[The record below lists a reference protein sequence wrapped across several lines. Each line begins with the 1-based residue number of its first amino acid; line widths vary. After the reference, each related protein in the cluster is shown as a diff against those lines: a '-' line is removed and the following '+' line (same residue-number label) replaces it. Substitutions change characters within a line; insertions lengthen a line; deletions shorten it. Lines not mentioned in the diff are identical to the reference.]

1 VLVEGGVGE
10 GGGEEEREN
19 LVLGGGKGGGGG
31 ALEQRA
37 RVCHGQCSGSAR
49 DLRVCCAR
57 DLSVCVHTEQLG
69 YVMNASCHIYRRV
82 M

>member
-1 VLVEGGVGE
+1 M
-10 GGGEEEREN
+10 RE
-19 LVLGGGKGGGGG
+19 GKGKRERNLAIAREKRGGGG

-37 RVCHGQCSGSAR
+37 RVCRGQCSSSAR

-69 YVMNASCHIYRRV
+69 YVMDAPCHIYRRV